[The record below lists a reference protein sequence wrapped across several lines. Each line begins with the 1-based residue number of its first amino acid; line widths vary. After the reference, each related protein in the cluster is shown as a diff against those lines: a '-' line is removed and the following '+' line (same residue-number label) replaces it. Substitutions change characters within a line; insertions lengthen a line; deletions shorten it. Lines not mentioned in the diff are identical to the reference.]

1 MDFEQLINNLR
12 NKLDDSTKGSV
23 SEDLL
28 AIVGE
33 LRSQKQTIS
42 DNTETINKLK
52 SENEELLKTNGRL
65 FQKIGFDKKEEEK
78 IIPWRSW
85 CGIRDI
91 FAHQYYNLD
100 FESAWDSIQNDLPE
114 LQKNVIRILEEKNR

>member
-12 NKLDDSTKGSV
+12 NKLDDSTKGAV

-52 SENEELLKTNGRL
+52 AENEELLKTNGRL
-65 FQKIGFDKKEEEK
+65 FQKIGFDKKEEENK
-78 IIPWRSW
+78 IIPEEEVVLNISDIIDDK
-85 CGIRDI
+85 GNIR
-91 FAHQYYNLD
+91 
-100 FESAWDSIQNDLPE
+100 
-114 LQKNVIRILEEKNR
+114 

>member
-23 SEDLL
+23 SEHLL

-33 LRSQKQTIS
+33 LRSQKQ
-42 DNTETINKLK
+42 TINKLK

-65 FQKIGFDKKEEEK
+65 FQKIGFDKKEEEEK
-78 IIPWRSW
+78 IIPEEEVVLKIS
-85 CGIRDI
+85 DI
-91 FAHQYYNLD
+91 IDDKGN
-100 FESAWDSIQNDLPE
+100 I
-114 LQKNVIRILEEKNR
+114 K

>member
-33 LRSQKQTIS
+33 LRSQKQTIN

-52 SENEELLKTNGRL
+52 AENEELLKTNGRL
-65 FQKIGFDKKEEEK
+65 FQKIGFDKKEEEDK
-78 IIPWRSW
+78 IIPEEEVVLKISDIIDDK
-85 CGIRDI
+85 GNIR
-91 FAHQYYNLD
+91 
-100 FESAWDSIQNDLPE
+100 
-114 LQKNVIRILEEKNR
+114 